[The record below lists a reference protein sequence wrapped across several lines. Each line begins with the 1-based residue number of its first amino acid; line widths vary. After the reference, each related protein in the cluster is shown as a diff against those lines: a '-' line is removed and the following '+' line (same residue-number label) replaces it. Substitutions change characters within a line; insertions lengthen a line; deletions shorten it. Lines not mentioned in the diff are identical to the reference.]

1 LAAPATVVAAT
12 WAVAAAKTTSTAA
25 KRSTSPR
32 LACSSSAP
40 CHIRFSHRNALPLLP
55 LAGQYTAYYTQVP
68 VAAKAK
74 GGGSLPLSEAQWEKK
89 KMKKNIWKPD
99 ESRALTP
106 TDFYNTLLSV
116 HTYLG

>member
-74 GGGSLPLSEAQWEKK
+74 GGGSMPGKK